1 MSAPSSATS
10 SAPSSA
16 PSSATS
22 SAPFTLLDAAG
33 ASRKPSAWSEAVLV
47 LVDHQREYVDGR
59 LPLTGMPAAVAEC
72 AALLRLARE
81 HGTPVIH
88 VVHHGKAGGAFDP
101 AGPYAAIIEGLTPVD
116 GEQTMDKGLPN
127 SFAGTDLA
135 ARLAALGRKELIVA
149 GFQTHMCISATVR
162 SALDHGY
169 RVTLVAAACAT
180 RDLPDPLGGDPLSAA
195 ELHRVTLAALNDR
208 FATVVCDAKAWQ

>member
-1 MSAPSSATS
+1 MSA
-10 SAPSSA
+10 APQSVA
-16 PSSATS
+16 PQSVA
-22 SAPFTLLDAAG
+22 APFTLLDAAG
-33 ASRKPSAWSEAVLV
+33 ASRKPSAWSDAVLV
-47 LVDHQREYVDGR
+47 LVDHQREYVDGK

-72 AALLRLARE
+72 AALLALARQ

-101 AGPYAAIIEGLTPVD
+101 AGPHAAIIEGLTPVE
-116 GEQTMDKGLPN
+116 GEQTVVKGLPN
-127 SFAGTDLA
+127 SFAATELA
-135 ARLAALGRKELIVA
+135 AALTASGRKELIVA

-180 RDLPDPLGGDPLSAA
+180 RDLPDPLGGEPLSAA

-208 FATVVCDAKAWQ
+208 FATVVADTSVWHD

>member
-1 MSAPSSATS
+1 MTAA
-10 SAPSSA
+10 
-16 PSSATS
+16 
-22 SAPFTLLDAAG
+22 APFTLLDAAG

-47 LVDHQREYVDGR
+47 LVDHQREYVDGK
-59 LPLTGMPAAVAEC
+59 LPLTGMPEAVAEC
-72 AALLRLARE
+72 GALLALARQ

-101 AGPYAAIIEGLTPVD
+101 DSIHAQIIDGLQPAE
-116 GEQTMDKGLPN
+116 GEQTLVKSLPN

-135 ARLAALGRKELIVA
+135 ARLQAIGRRELIVA

-169 RVTLVAAACAT
+169 RVTLVASGCAT

-195 ELHRVTLAALNDR
+195 DLHRYTLAALNDR
-208 FATVVCDAKAWQ
+208 FATVVQDASVWSK

>member
-1 MSAPSSATS
+1 MPT
-10 SAPSSA
+10 
-16 PSSATS
+16 
-22 SAPFTLLDAAG
+22 APFTLLDAAG
-33 ASRKPSAWSEAVLV
+33 ASRKPSAWSDAVLI
-47 LVDHQREYVDGR
+47 LVDHQREYVDGK
-59 LPLTGMPAAVAEC
+59 LPLTGMPEAVAGC
-72 AALLRLARE
+72 AELLALARR

-101 AGPYAAIIEGLTPVD
+101 AGPYASIIEGLTPRD
-116 GEQTMDKGLPN
+116 GEQTVVKSLPN

-135 ARLAALGRKELIVA
+135 ARLTALGRKELIVA

-169 RVTLVAAACAT
+169 RVTLVANDCAT
-180 RDLPDPLGGDPLSAA
+180 RDLPDPLGGAPLPAA

-208 FATVVCDAKAWQ
+208 FATVVPDASVWHN

>member
-1 MSAPSSATS
+1 MTATP
-10 SAPSSA
+10 AA
-16 PSSATS
+16 K
-22 SAPFTLLDAAG
+22 PFTLLDAAG
-33 ASRKPSAWSEAVLV
+33 ASRQPSAWSDAVLV
-47 LVDHQREYVDGR
+47 LVDHQREYVDGK

-72 AALLRLARE
+72 AALLSQARQ

-88 VVHHGKAGGAFDP
+88 VVHHGKPGGAFDP
-101 AGPYAAIIEGLTPVD
+101 TGPFAAIIEGLTPAE
-116 GEQTMDKGLPN
+116 GEQTVIKNLPN

-135 ARLAALGRKELIVA
+135 ALLGALGRKELIVA

-169 RVTLVAAACAT
+169 RVTLVAAGCAT
-180 RDLPDPLGGDPLSAA
+180 RDLPDPLGGDPLRAA

-208 FATVVCDAKAWQ
+208 FATIVADASALAH

>member
-1 MSAPSSATS
+1 MSSTRAPI
-10 SAPSSA
+10 
-16 PSSATS
+16 
-22 SAPFTLLDAAG
+22 TLLDAAG
-33 ASRKPSAWSEAVLV
+33 ASRKPSAWSDAVLV

-59 LPLTGMPAAVAEC
+59 LPLTGMPEAVAGC
-72 AALLRLARE
+72 AELLALARE
-81 HGTPVIH
+81 HGSPVIH

-101 AGPYAAIIEGLTPVD
+101 AGPYAAIIEGLTPAD
-116 GEQTMDKGLPN
+116 GEFSVVKHLPN

-135 ARLAALGRKELIVA
+135 DQLAATGRKELIVA

-195 ELHRVTLAALNDR
+195 ELQRVTLAALNDR
-208 FATVVCDAKAWQ
+208 FATVVADASAWH

>member
-1 MSAPSSATS
+1 MPT
-10 SAPSSA
+10 
-16 PSSATS
+16 
-22 SAPFTLLDAAG
+22 APFTLLDAAG
-33 ASRKPSAWSEAVLV
+33 ASRKPSAWSDAVLI
-47 LVDHQREYVDGR
+47 LVDHQREYVDGK
-59 LPLTGMPAAVAEC
+59 LPLTGMPEAVAGC
-72 AALLRLARE
+72 AELLALARR

-101 AGPYAAIIEGLTPVD
+101 AGPHASIIEGLTPRD
-116 GEQTMDKGLPN
+116 GELTVVKSLPN

-135 ARLAALGRKELIVA
+135 ARLTALGRKELIVA

-169 RVTLVAAACAT
+169 RVTLVANGCAT
-180 RDLPDPLGGDPLSAA
+180 RDLPDPLGGAPLAAA

-208 FATVVCDAKAWQ
+208 FATVVPDASVWHD

>member
-1 MSAPSSATS
+1 MTAA
-10 SAPSSA
+10 
-16 PSSATS
+16 
-22 SAPFTLLDAAG
+22 APFTLLDAAG

-47 LVDHQREYVDGR
+47 LVDHQREYVDGK
-59 LPLTGMPAAVAEC
+59 LPLTGMPEAVAEC
-72 AALLRLARE
+72 GALLALARQ

-101 AGPYAAIIEGLTPVD
+101 DSIHAQIIDGLQPAK
-116 GEQTMDKGLPN
+116 GEQTLVKSLPN

-135 ARLAALGRKELIVA
+135 ARLQAIGRRELIVA

-169 RVTLVAAACAT
+169 RVTLVASGCAT

-195 ELHRVTLAALNDR
+195 DLHRYTLAALNDR
-208 FATVVCDAKAWQ
+208 FATVVQDASVWSK

>member
-1 MSAPSSATS
+1 MSSTCTPV
-10 SAPSSA
+10 
-16 PSSATS
+16 
-22 SAPFTLLDAAG
+22 TLLDAAG
-33 ASRKPSAWSEAVLV
+33 ASRKPSAWSDAVLV
-47 LVDHQREYVDGR
+47 LVDHQREYVDGL
-59 LPLTGMPAAVAEC
+59 LPLTGMPEAVASC
-72 AALLRLARE
+72 ADLLALARE
-81 HGTPVIH
+81 HGSPVIH

-101 AGPYAAIIEGLTPVD
+101 AGPYAAIVEALTPAD
-116 GEQTMDKGLPN
+116 GERSVVKHLPN

-135 ARLAALGRKELIVA
+135 DLLAATGRKELIVA

-180 RDLPDPLGGDPLSAA
+180 RDLPDPLGGEPLSAA

-208 FATVVCDAKAWQ
+208 FATVVADASAWH

>member
-1 MSAPSSATS
+1 MTAA
-10 SAPSSA
+10 
-16 PSSATS
+16 
-22 SAPFTLLDAAG
+22 APFTLLDAAG

-47 LVDHQREYVDGR
+47 LVDHQREYVDGK
-59 LPLTGMPAAVAEC
+59 LPLTGMPEAVAEC
-72 AALLRLARE
+72 GALLALARQ

-101 AGPYAAIIEGLTPVD
+101 DSIHAQIIDGLEPAE
-116 GEQTMDKGLPN
+116 GEQTLVKSLPN

-135 ARLAALGRKELIVA
+135 ARLQAIGRRELIVA

-169 RVTLVAAACAT
+169 RVTLVASGCAT

-195 ELHRVTLAALNDR
+195 DLHRYTLAALNDR
-208 FATVVCDAKAWQ
+208 FATVVQDASVWSK

>member
-1 MSAPSSATS
+1 MSAAPPSVTPMTV
-10 SAPSSA
+10 APKA
-16 PSSATS
+16 VA
-22 SAPFTLLDAAG
+22 APFTLLDAAG
-33 ASRKPSAWSEAVLV
+33 ASRKPSAWSDAVLV
-47 LVDHQREYVDGR
+47 LVDHQREYVDGK

-72 AALLRLARE
+72 AALLALARQ

-101 AGPYAAIIEGLTPVD
+101 AGPHVAIIEGLTPLQ
-116 GEQTMDKGLPN
+116 GEQTVVKGLPN
-127 SFAGTDLA
+127 SFAGTELA
-135 ARLAALGRKELIVA
+135 ATLTARGRKELIVV

-180 RDLPDPLGGDPLSAA
+180 RDLPDPLGGEPLSAA

-208 FATVVCDAKAWQ
+208 FATVVADASVWQD

>member
-1 MSAPSSATS
+1 MSAH
-10 SAPSSA
+10 
-16 PSSATS
+16 
-22 SAPFTLLDAAG
+22 APFTLLDAAG
-33 ASRKPSAWSEAVLV
+33 ASRKPSAWSDGVLV
-47 LVDHQREYVDGR
+47 LVDHQREYVDGK
-59 LPLTGMPAAVAEC
+59 LPLSGMPEAVASC
-72 AALLRLARE
+72 AALLDLARR

-101 AGPYAAIIEGLTPVD
+101 AGPYAAIIEGVTPID
-116 GEQTMDKGLPN
+116 GEQTVVKSLPN

-135 ARLAALGRKELIVA
+135 TRLAATGRKELIVG

-169 RVTLVAAACAT
+169 RVTLVANACAT
-180 RDLPDPLGGDPLSAA
+180 RDLPDPLGGAPLSAA

-208 FATVVCDAKAWQ
+208 FATVVADASIWR

>member
-1 MSAPSSATS
+1 MSGTR
-10 SAPSSA
+10 
-16 PSSATS
+16 
-22 SAPFTLLDAAG
+22 APFTLLDAAG
-33 ASRKPSAWSEAVLV
+33 ASRKPSAWSDAVLV

-59 LPLTGMPAAVAEC
+59 LPLTGMPEAVAAC
-72 AALLRLARE
+72 ADLLALARR
-81 HGTPVIH
+81 HGSPVIH

-101 AGPYAAIIEGLTPVD
+101 TGPYAAIIEGLTPVD
-116 GEQTMDKGLPN
+116 GEHAVIKHLPN

-135 ARLAALGRKELIVA
+135 DLLAATGRKELIVA

-180 RDLPDPLGGDPLSAA
+180 RDLPDPLGGEPLSAA

-208 FATVVCDAKAWQ
+208 FATVVANASVWH

>member
-1 MSAPSSATS
+1 MSVAPVPT
-10 SAPSSA
+10 
-16 PSSATS
+16 
-22 SAPFTLLDAAG
+22 TLLDTAG
-33 ASRKPSAWSEAVLV
+33 ASRLPSAWSDAVLV
-47 LVDHQREYVDGR
+47 LVDHQSEYVDGK
-59 LPLTGMPAAVAEC
+59 LPLTGMPEAVASC
-72 AALLRLARE
+72 AELLTLARR
-81 HGTPVIH
+81 HGSPVIH

-101 AGPYAAIIEGLTPVD
+101 AGPHAAIIEGLTPVD
-116 GEQTMDKGLPN
+116 GEQSVVKHLPN

-135 ARLAALGRKELIVA
+135 DLLAATGRKELIVA

-180 RDLPDPLGGDPLSAA
+180 RDLPDPLGGAPLSAA

-208 FATVVCDAKAWQ
+208 FATVVADASVWH

>member
-1 MSAPSSATS
+1 MTAATV
-10 SAPSSA
+10 AK
-16 PSSATS
+16 
-22 SAPFTLLDAAG
+22 PFTLLDAAG
-33 ASRKPSAWSEAVLV
+33 ASRQPSAWSEAVLI
-47 LVDHQREYVDGR
+47 LVDHQREYIDGK
-59 LPLTGMPAAVAEC
+59 LPLTGMPDAVSEC
-72 AALLRLARE
+72 ATLLSMARQ

-88 VVHHGKAGGAFDP
+88 VVHHGKPGGAFDP
-101 AGPYAAIIEGLTPVD
+101 NGPYAAIIEGVTPVD
-116 GEQTMDKGLPN
+116 GEQTVTKSLPN

-135 ARLAALGRKELIVA
+135 ARLEAIGRKELIVG

-180 RDLPDPLGGDPLSAA
+180 RDLPDPLGGEPLAAA

-208 FATVVCDAKAWQ
+208 FATVVPDATAWQT

>member
-1 MSAPSSATS
+1 MSVAPVPT
-10 SAPSSA
+10 
-16 PSSATS
+16 
-22 SAPFTLLDAAG
+22 TLLDAAG
-33 ASRKPSAWSEAVLV
+33 ASRLPSAWSDAVLV
-47 LVDHQREYVDGR
+47 LVDHQREYVDGK
-59 LPLTGMPAAVAEC
+59 LPLTGMPEAVASC
-72 AALLRLARE
+72 AELLTLARR
-81 HGTPVIH
+81 HGSTVIH

-101 AGPYAAIIEGLTPVD
+101 AGPHAAIIEGLTPVD
-116 GEQTMDKGLPN
+116 GEQSVVKHLPN

-135 ARLAALGRKELIVA
+135 DLLAATGRKELIVA

-180 RDLPDPLGGDPLSAA
+180 RDLPDPLGGAPLSAA

-208 FATVVCDAKAWQ
+208 FATVVADASVWH